1 MVDKNLFP
9 YNLAVAAI
17 FKDEAPYLREWLDYH
32 LLAGVEHFYLYNNDS
47 TDDYAEMLKPYVAF
61 DKIIAG

>member
-9 YNLAVAAI
+9 YDLAVVAI

-32 LLAGVEHFYLYNNDS
+32 LLAGVEYFYLYNNGLSDGHA
-47 TDDYAEMLKPYVAF
+47 DYLRRSLNSMR
-61 DKIIAG
+61 